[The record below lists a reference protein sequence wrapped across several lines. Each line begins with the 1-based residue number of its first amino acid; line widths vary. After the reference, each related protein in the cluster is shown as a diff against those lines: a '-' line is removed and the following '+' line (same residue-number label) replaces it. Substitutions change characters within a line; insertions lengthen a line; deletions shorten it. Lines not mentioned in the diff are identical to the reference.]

1 MARDTLFWLVA
12 VAGSLTLAAGVLAV
26 LAPAPLLALLS
37 VDPVQPARYLFGLFG
52 LFVALFGGASL
63 HAVFGRGAGRL
74 VLVWAA
80 VEKFAVVAGF
90 LIGVVHGIFGP
101 LALAIAG
108 ADFAAGLLIVVY
120 LRRS

>member
-1 MARDTLFWLVA
+1 MARDALFWLVA
-12 VAGSLTLAAGVLAV
+12 AVAALTLAAGTMAV
-26 LAPAPLLALLS
+26 LAPSPLLALLA
-37 VDPVQPARYLFGLFG
+37 VDPAQPALYLFGLFG

-63 HAVFGRGAGRL
+63 HALFGRGAGRL
-74 VLVWAA
+74 VLMWAA
-80 VEKFAVVAGF
+80 VEKLAVVAGF
-90 LIGVVHGIFGP
+90 LVGVAHGIFGS

>member
-37 VDPVQPARYLFGLFG
+37 VYPVQPARYLFGLFG

-63 HAVFGRGAGRL
+63 HALFGRGAGRL